1 MKIFYTNKDN
11 RLKKEIIIFGS
22 GSHAKVVA
30 SEILKL
36 NKYKLLGFIDEKTP
50 INNIIYEEKSK
61 KYRVLGKIKYL
72 NKITNKNTF
81 GIIGIGTNFI
91 RERIVSDVKSI
102 NKNFKWINI
111 ISKDSI
117 ISSDVK
123 IGVGTIIVSG
133 SIINTGTTIGRH
145 CIINTGSI
153 IEHDNWFSDFSSSSP
168 RVTTGGNVKV
178 GTFSCLG
185 IGCTISHNI
194 SIGENTF
201 IGGRS
206 FVSKDCQNN
215 YLYYGIPAKKIKKRR
230 KTEKYL

>member
-1 MKIFYTNKDN
+1 MTKLFMKIFYTNKDN

-111 ISKDSI
+111 ISKDS
-117 ISSDVK
+117 
-123 IGVGTIIVSG
+123 
-133 SIINTGTTIGRH
+133 
-145 CIINTGSI
+145 
-153 IEHDNWFSDFSSSSP
+153 
-168 RVTTGGNVKV
+168 KV
-178 GTFSCLG
+178 FE
-185 IGCTISHNI
+185 IF
-194 SIGENTF
+194 ENHIPKNSTYSKLLKSR
-201 IGGRS
+201 I
-206 FVSKDCQNN
+206 SKDSKDSKTFEDMLSNDSKDS
-215 YLYYGIPAKKIKKRR
+215 KKCPHPKIR
-230 KTEKYL
+230 KFESSKTFEITNSKDSKD